1 MQTLKFMQSQSPIK
15 IASGV
20 LALALA
26 GVAAAILPLW
36 PLVFAELGIVAASLL
51 IILRPEK
58 PSDFRVRYQR
68 KIRGVRPISIRDG
81 GFGLYHP
88 WYFDLRVKEKAERC
102 RRNGFSM
109 ALVVLKVRPPDQAES
124 LEKLGPEDPSNAR
137 ILAASTIRALD
148 LSTAL
153 SPLEFAICLL
163 HCDHAG
169 AEGLISRL
177 QDSLLPYECSF
188 GLAIFPNGAD
198 NAKDLIE
205 IARSSVQPRALPRT
219 ELANAV

>member
-15 IASGV
+15 IASRV

-88 WYFDLRVKEKAERC
+88 WYFDLRVKEKAKRC

-109 ALVVLKVRPPDQAES
+109 A
-124 LEKLGPEDPSNAR
+124 LEKLGPEDPSNAG
-137 ILAASTIRALD
+137 ILAASTIRAVD